1 MGMQRFFSNG
11 NDPSEEIFFF
21 LEWKRNGER
30 NAFWNGMAMEKL
42 NVLGMGIRM

>member
-1 MGMQRFFSNG
+1 MEMTLAKKK
-11 NDPSEEIFFF
+11 FFF
-21 LEWKRNGER
+21 FEWKRNGER